1 VAGREADPALVEAL
15 TETID
20 YELRAQLA
28 LADVRLDPEHIAGI
42 AAMVAD
48 EVLTE
53 FAVAARGERPAPD

>member
-1 VAGREADPALVEAL
+1 MAGTEWDLALVDAL

-28 LADVRLDPEHIAGI
+28 LAEVPLDREHIAGI

-48 EVLTE
+48 QVLTE
-53 FAVAARGERPAPD
+53 FTVAPRGKRPAPD